1 MYYNFSNHFHVNI
14 RTKDFFEVNK
24 YYITLSSINL
34 LIKEK
39 QIEESLTLEAIN
51 KYKIDIN
58 KQNPYS
64 I

>member
-1 MYYNFSNHFHVNI
+1 MALAEVELEIHWE
-14 RTKDFFEVNK
+14 TFFEVNK

-34 LIKEK
+34 LIKQK

-58 KQNPYS
+58 KQNPNS